1 MPGHSKKEVALYC
14 IKKTELV
21 NKEPIKR
28 KLFMNETMYDTF
40 MKRCMELDLYHPQKP
55 NFFQKIHILPYEKF
69 APNKIVTDDQDKLI

>member
-1 MPGHSKKEVALYC
+1 
-14 IKKTELV
+14 
-21 NKEPIKR
+21 
-28 KLFMNETMYDTF
+28 MNETMYDTF